1 MKTCGSLWQYY
12 RDAAAL
18 DNNNKIINYP
28 PNNNNS
34 ISFKFKEKI
43 TGQRGSDGTKH
54 VKVMLSLKYLS
65 YFWAGFKV
73 SLIVKLI

>member
-28 PNNNNS
+28 PNNNS
-34 ISFKFKEKI
+34 IAFKFKEKI

-54 VKVMLSLKYLS
+54 VKVMPPLKYLS
-65 YFWAGFKV
+65 NFWTTFEV

>member
-28 PNNNNS
+28 PNNNS

-54 VKVMLSLKYLS
+54 VKMMLSLKYLS
-65 YFWAGFKV
+65 YFWASFKA

>member
-28 PNNNNS
+28 PNNNS

-65 YFWAGFKV
+65 YFWASFKV
-73 SLIVKLI
+73 SSIVKLI